1 MIRRPP
7 RSTLFPYTTLF
18 RSVLRIAPG
27 ADPASTALTEVYEP
41 PAPIAFGPRGGDV
54 DANGVYWVSLASGHL
69 RSFDRRKG
77 PVLNGPQAAGKPC
90 PQGWTL
96 YAVPGPPLR
105 GVRAPRSPGGGYY
118 RWSGLAC

>member
-54 DANGVYWVSLASGHL
+54 DANGVYRVSPASGHL
-69 RSFDRRKG
+69 GSFDPPQGRG
-77 PVLNGPQAAGKPC
+77 PNGPPATGKHC
-90 PQGWTL
+90 PRGRAP
-96 YAVPGPPLR
+96 YAVPGPPLPDAR
-105 GVRAPRSPGGGYY
+105 TPGRAEASAY
-118 RWSGLAC
+118 